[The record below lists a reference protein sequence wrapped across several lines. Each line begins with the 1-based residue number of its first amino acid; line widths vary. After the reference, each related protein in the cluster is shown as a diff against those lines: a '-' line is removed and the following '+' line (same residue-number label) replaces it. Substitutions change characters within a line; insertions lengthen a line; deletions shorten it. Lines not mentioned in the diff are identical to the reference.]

1 MKRAYLFGAIGL
13 VAGILITLFITYKA
27 APGMMLKEAQSKY
40 DFEQSVDVF
49 QQTALDMGWSIPT
62 VHDLKETMNK
72 FGYDV
77 RNVKVFELCHP
88 EHAILILE
96 QDQERVVSS
105 MMPCRV
111 SIYEKSDGNTYVSW
125 MNTSLMG
132 NMMGGIVADVM
143 GVASA
148 ESEAMIAAIIE

>member
-1 MKRAYLFGAIGL
+1 MKKEYLFGVIGL
-13 VAGILITLFITYKA
+13 VIGIVLTGFLAYKA

-40 DFEQSVDVF
+40 DFEKSVEVF
-49 QQTALDMGWSIPT
+49 QQTALEMGWSIPT
-62 VHDLKETMNK
+62 IHDLKETMNK

-88 EHAILILE
+88 EHAIQILE
-96 QDQERVVSS
+96 KDQERVVSS

-111 SIYEKSDGNTYVSW
+111 SIYEKSDGKTYVSW
-125 MNTSLMG
+125 MNTKMMG

-143 GVASA
+143 TEASR
-148 ESEAMIAAIIE
+148 ESEAMISAIIH

>member
-1 MKRAYLFGAIGL
+1 MKRAYLFGALGL
-13 VAGILITLFITYKA
+13 VAGILITLFVSYKA

-40 DFEQSVDVF
+40 DFERSVEIF
-49 QQTALDMGWSIPT
+49 EQTALDMGWAIPT
-62 VHDLKETMNK
+62 VHDLKATMDK

-88 EHAILILE
+88 EHAIQILE

-111 SIYEKSDGNTYVSW
+111 SIYEKSDGKTYVSW

>member
-1 MKRAYLFGAIGL
+1 MKKEFLFGAAGLIIG
-13 VAGILITLFITYKA
+13 IIITMIFAYKA

-40 DFEQSVDVF
+40 DFERSVEVF
-49 QQTALDMGWSIPT
+49 QQTAIEMGWSIPT
-62 VHDLKETMNK
+62 IHDLKETMNK

-143 GVASA
+143 GEASR
-148 ESEAMIAAIIE
+148 ESEAMISAIIH